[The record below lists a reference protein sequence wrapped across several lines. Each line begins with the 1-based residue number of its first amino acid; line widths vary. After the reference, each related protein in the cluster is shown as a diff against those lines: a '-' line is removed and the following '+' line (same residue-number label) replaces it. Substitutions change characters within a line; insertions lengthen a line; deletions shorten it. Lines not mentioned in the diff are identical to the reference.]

1 MPLFGFLKRK
11 EEEVPDL
18 ETHEIT
24 MEELPD
30 WFRGVM
36 REDIRQR
43 LKESEQMYKDLVAG
57 ISDIRSRLDK
67 LDSARMSGNERL
79 HIAANMIKESFT
91 KRKYMHLS
99 EIARLYD
106 GFRPD
111 YAYFTEF
118 QSKVMEALSSLKE
131 STPKQTILLSR
142 YFKKESNE
150 LVESIK
156 RAEDISARL
165 GGFLKDS
172 SGPLSALQEI
182 ESVVN
187 DCRDLLREAS
197 GFDSRS
203 SEIRKQIV
211 LAKERRQELEKR
223 FLKLLKSRE
232 WKDINSL
239 ENEIKKAME
248 DMRQAE
254 MRLNSELSSVKRP
267 IKEMEHALGKKGSLT
282 PIQKN
287 ILRDFIRD
295 PLKAVLSEAGLREL
309 KKCVSALARKHGNIE
324 LRGKESIDTGDVA
337 ERVEKDVSRF
347 VSEYQELKEDIAG
360 KEKRLEGLSR
370 LSSSKEGLESD
381 IKKATEQAGRLEEEF
396 KDIASRKAATAEQV
410 SEKLKGLESM
420 ILNRFQKRVKI
431 SPHGLN

>member
-1 MPLFGFLKRK
+1 MPPFGFFRRK

-36 REDIRQR
+36 RDDIRQR
-43 LKESEQMYKDLVAG
+43 LKESEQMYKGLVAG
-57 ISDIRSRLDK
+57 ISDIRNRLDK
-67 LDSARMSGNERL
+67 LDSARISGNERL

-118 QSKVMEALSSLKE
+118 QGKATEALNNMKE

-156 RAEDISARL
+156 KAEDITARL
-165 GGFLKDS
+165 GEFLRDG

-187 DCRDLLREAS
+187 ECRRLLRESS

-203 SEIRKQIV
+203 LEIRKEIA
-211 LAKERRQELEKR
+211 LARERRQELEKR

-239 ENEIKKAME
+239 ESELKKSRE

-295 PLKAVLSEAGLREL
+295 PLKTVLSEAGLKEL
-309 KKCVSALARKHGNIE
+309 RKCVSALARKHGTIE
-324 LRGKESIDTGDVA
+324 PRGKESIDTGDIA

-347 VSEYQELKEDIAG
+347 VSEYQELRKDIEG
-360 KEKRLEGLSR
+360 KEKKLEGLSK
-370 LSSSKEGLESD
+370 LAGSKEGLESE
-381 IKKATEQAGRLEEEF
+381 IKRVTEQAGRLDEEL
-396 KDIASRKAATAEQV
+396 KDIASRKSATAEQV
-410 SEKLKGLESM
+410 NERLKGLESM
-420 ILNRFQKRVKI
+420 ILNRFHKRVKI
-431 SPHGLN
+431 SPQNL